1 VDDLSF
7 SADVK
12 KELCRQAL
20 NRCCCAQAEAYGVLL
35 YCHTFHS
42 REVRII
48 TESPYFKERLPQLFQ
63 KAYGLT
69 FDEVPPHGPGKG
81 AFLIRDREKLRAI
94 FEVYGH
100 EMDCAPSIHVNFAA
114 VEEECCRLS
123 LFRGAFLAGGSVT
136 DPRKSY
142 HLELATAHYHV
153 GREMPVLL
161 REAGF
166 EAKEVQRKSNY
177 VAYFKH
183 SNHIED
189 FLTAIGAPVSAMEVM
204 NSKVERNIRG
214 SVNRRVNCDS
224 ANLDKTVAAAQRQC
238 DAIRRLEAAGQ
249 LSGLSEELRETARL
263 RLESPEL
270 TLTQLAERFQPPI
283 GKSALNHRLRKL
295 VELSEK

>member
-1 VDDLSF
+1 MSF
-7 SADVK
+7 SAEVK
-12 KELCRQAL
+12 QELCRQPL
-20 NRCCCAQAEAYGVLL
+20 SRRCCAQAEAYGVLL

-42 REVRII
+42 REVRVI
-48 TESPYFKERLPQLFQ
+48 TESPHFKARLPALFQ
-63 KAYGLT
+63 KAFNLD
-69 FDEVPPHGPGKG
+69 FDATLRTGSGKG
-81 AFLIRDREKLRAI
+81 VFLIRDRGKLRVI
-94 FEVYGH
+94 FDTYGQ
-100 EMDCAPSIHVNFAA
+100 ELDAAPSIHINFAA
-114 VEEECCRLS
+114 AEEDCCRLS

-136 DPRKSY
+136 DPKKGY
-142 HLELATAHYHV
+142 HLEMSTAHYHV

-204 NSKVERNIRG
+204 TSKLERNIRG
-214 SVNRRVNCDS
+214 SVNRRVNCDN

-238 DAIRRLEAAGQ
+238 DAIRRLEQAGR
-249 LSGLSEELRETARL
+249 LGELSEELRETARL

-283 GKSALNHRLRKL
+283 GRSALNHRLRKL

>member
-1 VDDLSF
+1 VSF
-7 SADVK
+7 SAEVK
-12 KELCRQAL
+12 QELCRQAL
-20 NRCCCAQAEAYGVLL
+20 NRRCCAQAEAYGVLL

-42 REVRII
+42 REVRVI
-48 TESPYFKERLPQLFQ
+48 TESPHFKTRLPTLFQ
-63 KAYGLT
+63 KAFSLD
-69 FDEVPPHGPGKG
+69 FDETPPAGSGKG
-81 AFLIRDREKLRAI
+81 AFIIRDRSKLRI
-94 FEVYGH
+94 IYDTYGQ
-100 EMDCAPSIHVNFAA
+100 ELDTAPSIHINFAV
-114 VEEECCRLS
+114 VEEDCCRLS

-136 DPRKSY
+136 DPRKGY

-204 NSKVERNIRG
+204 TSKLERNIRG
-214 SVNRRVNCDS
+214 SVNRRVNCDN

-238 DAIRRLEAAGQ
+238 DAIRRLEQEGR
-249 LSGLSEELRETARL
+249 LGELSEELRETARL
-263 RLESPEL
+263 RLECPEL
-270 TLTQLAERFQPPI
+270 TLTQLAERFEPPI
-283 GKSALNHRLRKL
+283 GRSALNHRLRKL